1 MSEEGEQD
9 SSGGSVLKKYG
20 PLALIVLLAQV
31 VLAWAVLTFVIKG
44 NLPGKEQPQS
54 EEKLFDDRPAA
65 STSNRGGAKA
75 ARVALPYIY
84 APTKLSDMT
93 ANPAGTNAQRFVMF
107 SVQLGLV
114 AANTK
119 ESDPEKRDI
128 TADLAAHP
136 DVLAKLDGYVA
147 LMKSIIV
154 QVVRQKTVPEL
165 EGENLLATAD
175 EIRDRLNTE
184 ILNEAF
190 KLEDDKGGFMGFGGE
205 KGNKITVQVQDVI
218 FTDIIMQ

>member
-1 MSEEGEQD
+1 MSEEGGQD
-9 SSGGSVLKKYG
+9 SGGGSVLKKYG
-20 PLALIVLLAQV
+20 PFALIVLLAQV
-31 VLAWAVLTFVIKG
+31 VLAWAIVTFVFKG
-44 NLPGKEQPQS
+44 NLPGKEQLQS
-54 EEKLFDDRPAA
+54 AEQLFDDRPAA

-75 ARVALPYIY
+75 ARAALPYIY
-84 APTKLSDMT
+84 APAKLSDMT

-114 AANTK
+114 AENTK
-119 ESDPEKRDI
+119 ESDPEKRNI
-128 TADLAAHP
+128 TAKLAAHA

-190 KLEDDKGGFMGFGGE
+190 KLEDDKGGFMGIGSE